1 MDQATGVAMRELVG
15 VPSEFLF
22 TDYEVGHNLFYIYA
36 IKRSYIGLYVA
47 V

>member
-22 TDYEVGHNLFYIYA
+22 TDYEVGHNLYTT
-36 IKRSYIGLYVA
+36 KTLLYWAMCSLVI
-47 V
+47 